1 MKVREE
7 ILSDIER
14 INIVVLIVG
23 AVAAIIIMREYRYV
37 FSFAVASAIMTLNFR
52 FLRKILEGAFTAA
65 EIRKKGLA
73 IKLPLKFFALVAL
86 VVLVV
91 LYGDIDIIFFLLGL
105 STVFVSIVISQVTTV
120 FSSHAE
126 RSK

>member
-1 MKVREE
+1 VKVKEE
-7 ILSDIER
+7 TLSDIER
-14 INIVVLIVG
+14 INVVVLVVG
-23 AVAAIIIMREYRYV
+23 AVAAIFIMREYKYV

-52 FLRKILEGAFTAA
+52 FLRKILEGAFSAA

-86 VVLVV
+86 IVLVV
-91 LYGDIDIIFFLLGL
+91 LYGDIDIVFFLLGL
-105 STVFVSIVISQVTTV
+105 STVFVSIIISQVTSV